1 MKPVYLYPSQ
11 LTFHKICTPVSNSAE
26 ISQWVQK
33 FLVGGRTHPCP
44 QTQHAHISLISFGN
58 QLKTTEV

>member
-11 LTFHKICTPVSNSAE
+11 LTFYKICTPVSNSAE